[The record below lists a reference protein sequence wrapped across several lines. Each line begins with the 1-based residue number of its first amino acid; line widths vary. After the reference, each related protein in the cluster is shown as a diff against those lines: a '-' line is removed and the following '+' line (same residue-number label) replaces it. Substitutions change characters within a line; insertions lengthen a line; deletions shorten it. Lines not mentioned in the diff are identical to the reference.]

1 METEYRSIA
10 TKTNESFTFFR
21 NAEDYNGNK
30 GICCTV
36 SDCTLPPKTGCGF
49 KPVDQMDECFKE
61 LRIQSEREHLAGNIS
76 SIIET
81 LNVVLVKPFS
91 SDILLYFG
99 TPLFLNCTNDR
110 SSVGKYTLLG
120 YIDDIF
126 GSIGEPMYSI
136 TVKCKPKEVLNL
148 NARVYYFPNDP
159 DTLHMYVEHTVDD
172 TFNNRKYSVITKN
185 L

>member
-1 METEYRSIA
+1 METEYQGIA
-10 TKTNESFTFFR
+10 AKTNESFRFFQ
-21 NAEDYNGNK
+21 NAKDNNRNK
-30 GICCTV
+30 GICCTI

-61 LRIQSEREHLAGNIS
+61 LRIQTEREHLAGNIS

-110 SSVGKYTLLG
+110 SSVAKYTLLG

-136 TVKCKPKEVLNL
+136 TIKCNPKEVLNL
-148 NARVYYFPNDP
+148 NAQVYYFPNDP
-159 DTLHMYVEHTVDD
+159 DTLHMYVEHTVDN

>member
-1 METEYRSIA
+1 METEYQSIA
-10 TKTNESFTFFR
+10 PKTNESFRFFQ
-21 NAEDYNGNK
+21 NAKDYNRNE

-36 SDCTLPPKTGCGF
+36 SDCTLPPKAGRGF

-61 LRIQSEREHLAGNIS
+61 LRIHTERERLAGNIS

-99 TPLFLNCTNDR
+99 TPLFVNCANDR

-136 TVKCKPKEVLNL
+136 TMKCKPKEVLNL
-148 NARVYYFPNDP
+148 NAEVYYFLNDP
-159 DTLHMYVEHTVDD
+159 DTSHMYVEHTVDD
-172 TFNNRKYSVITKN
+172 TFNNRRYSVVTKD